1 MLDQLINLVKE
12 NAGQAI
18 LNNTAIPADRQEEVA
33 QVAGTSIV
41 GGLQQAF
48 AQGNVKDVIAMFT
61 NNASDLQQNP
71 VTNQI
76 SGSFVNQMASQFGLS
91 NTQAS
96 GIAGSL
102 IPMILGQ
109 LVKKT
114 NDPSNNGFNVQ
125 DIFNQLSGGKT
136 SGFDIGGLIGKL
148 SSGLDQ
154 DGDGDVDMQDLM
166 SMLGSG
172 GSGEGG
178 SLFDKVKSIFK

>member
-18 LNNTAIPADRQEEVA
+18 LNNAAIPAERKEEAV
-33 QVAGTSIV
+33 QVAGDSVI
-41 GGLQQAF
+41 GGLQQALS
-48 AQGNVKDVIAMFT
+48 QGNVMDVVNMFAGRSS
-61 NNASDLQQNP
+61 NLQENP

-76 SGSFVNQMASQFGLS
+76 SGSLINQMASKFGLS
-91 NTQAS
+91 NSQAS

-102 IPMILGQ
+102 IPTVLGQ
-109 LVKKT
+109 LIKRT
-114 NDPSNNGFNVQ
+114 NDPNDNGFNVQ

-136 SGFDIGGLIGKL
+136 SGLNVGAIISKL

-166 SMLGSG
+166 SMFAGSGSG
-172 GSGEGG
+172 GGG
-178 SLFDKVKSIFK
+178 GLFDKVKNMFK

>member
-18 LNNTAIPADRQEEVA
+18 LNNAAIPAERKEEAV
-33 QVAGTSIV
+33 QVAGDSVI
-41 GGLQQAF
+41 GGLQQALS
-48 AQGNVKDVIAMFT
+48 QGNVMDVVNMFAGRSS
-61 NNASDLQQNP
+61 NLQENP

-76 SGSFVNQMASQFGLS
+76 SGSLFINMAKFVLS
-91 NTQAS
+91 TSQAS

-102 IPMILGQ
+102 IPTVLGQ
-109 LVKKT
+109 LIKRT
-114 NDPSNNGFNVQ
+114 NDPNDNGFNVQ

-136 SGFDIGGLIGKL
+136 SGLNVGAIISKL

-166 SMLGSG
+166 SMFAGSGSG
-172 GSGEGG
+172 GGG
-178 SLFDKVKSIFK
+178 GLFDKVKNMFK